1 MRTVGRTTT
10 SATSGADVPLQLGNR
25 RTQSP
30 ARARCLPKDAASSLR
45 APGRPPA
52 GRASPAEAVPLA
64 LSDARRRLISV
75 AAISGAINMLTLSGP
90 IYMLQVYD
98 RVLASRSLATLF
110 GLSAMVLAAYLLQ
123 GYLDALRARMLARIG
138 ALFDTAMQ
146 EPIYAAM
153 SGLPLKGT
161 SAAAAQQPLRD
172 LELVRAFL
180 SGMGPT
186 AFLDMPWIPIF
197 VLALF
202 LFHPAI
208 GVAATAGAAL
218 IVATTVI
225 ADRQAKKFAISAVE
239 RGAKRA
245 ALADAIRRN
254 AEVIRALG
262 MRDRFMHRWR
272 QLNEAHIV
280 QTTRMRDVETDIGA
294 FAKILRYV
302 LQSAVLGIGAALVL
316 GEQASGG
323 IMIASSIMMGR
334 ALAPI
339 EIVLGTWKQL
349 NAARHAVMRLTEML
363 PLTAVPPTPAITLP
377 RPAAHLVVRDLTVG
391 PPGSSCPVVR
401 NVSFALRAG
410 AGMALLGAS
419 GSGKSSLARA
429 MVGIWQPSHGEVRLD
444 GARLDQWQPDDLG
457 HHIGY
462 LPQEVALFDATI
474 AENICRFE
482 QGACEERVLE
492 AAMIAGAHE
501 LVVSLPNGY
510 ATRIGEG
517 GALLSAGQRQRI
529 GLARAVYGNPFL
541 LVLDEPNANLD
552 AEGEAALARAIKL
565 LRSRKAIVVVI
576 SHRLNALAAL
586 DAMLV
591 LNKGSVLAF
600 GQRSEVLAVLTRG
613 QRGARLNASA
623 PPSGQAPEGGPARP
637 PAATM
642 A

>member
-1 MRTVGRTTT
+1 MRTLPGPTTTT
-10 SATSGADVPLQLGNR
+10 SATSGVDVPLRLGQQ
-25 RTQSP
+25 RTPRP
-30 ARARCLPKDAASSLR
+30 ARARCLPKEAATYLS

-52 GRASPAEAVPLA
+52 RIASPADAVPVA
-64 LSDARRRLISV
+64 LSAARRRLLSV
-75 AAISGAINMLTLSGP
+75 AAISGAINILTLSGS

-98 RVLASRSLATLF
+98 RVLPSRSLATLT
-110 GLSAMVLAAYLLQ
+110 GLSAIVLAAYLLQ

-138 ALFDTAMQ
+138 ALFDTALQ
-146 EPIYAAM
+146 EPIYTAI
-153 SGLPLKGT
+153 STLPLKGA
-161 SAAAAQQPLRD
+161 SAATAQQPLRD

-186 AFLDMPWIPIF
+186 AFLDMPWIPVF

-202 LFHPAI
+202 LFHPVI

-218 IVATTVI
+218 IVSTTLI
-225 ADRQAKKFAISAVE
+225 AERQSQKFAMSAVE

-245 ALADAIRRN
+245 SLAEAIRRN
-254 AEVIRALG
+254 AEVIQALG
-262 MRDRFMHRWR
+262 MRGRFMDQWR
-272 QLNEAHIV
+272 QLNETHIV
-280 QTTRMRDVETDIGA
+280 QTTRMRDVEADIGA
-294 FAKILRYV
+294 FAKVLRYV
-302 LQSAVLGIGAALVL
+302 LQSAVLGIGAALVV

-349 NAARHAVMRLTEML
+349 NAARHAVKRLAEML
-363 PLTAVPPTPAITLP
+363 PLTAASPAPAITLP
-377 RPAAHLVVRDLTVG
+377 RPAAHLLVRDLAVG
-391 PPGSSCPVVR
+391 PPGSSSPVAR
-401 NVSFALRAG
+401 NVSFALPAG

-429 MVGIWQPSHGEVRLD
+429 MVGIWQPSQGEVRLD
-444 GARLDQWQPDDLG
+444 GARLDQWQPDALG
-457 HHIGY
+457 RHIGY

-482 QGACEERVLE
+482 QGAREECILE
-492 AAMIAGAHE
+492 AAKIAGAHE

-529 GLARAVYGNPFL
+529 GLARAVYGGPFL
-541 LVLDEPNANLD
+541 VVLDEPNANLD

-591 LNKGSVLAF
+591 LHRGSMVAF
-600 GQRSEVLAVLTRG
+600 GQRSEVLAMLTRG
-613 QRGARLNASA
+613 QSGAQRVAGA
-623 PPSGQAPEGGPARP
+623 PARGQALEGGPA
-637 PAATM
+637 
-642 A
+642 